1 MYNVHSRSS
10 SRHDRRRRILSADV
24 WAYLEGV
31 HWYLSVGSGSDEL
44 DWQGKSAATYSPMV
58 WHCTIIGLW
67 SVSRSDGIV
76 LQCHYQRGRA
86 HNGNAIGLPIRL
98 ESPWR
103 PCCEI
108 LCHCQRTFQPAPW
121 VAEQTLQ
128 VADNTRCILSSQMTP
143 NWKPFGPAVN
153 EQQIVSALVVGY
165 IHSYSR
171 PRVTNVQL
179 PSRPTRGL

>member
-10 SRHDRRRRILSADV
+10 SRHDRLRRILSTDV

-44 DWQGKSAATYSPMV
+44 GWQGKSAATYYPLV
-58 WHCTIIGLW
+58 WHCTIIGLR
-67 SVSRSDGIV
+67 SVSRSDDIV

-108 LCHCQRTFQPAPW
+108 QCHCQRTFQPAPCGRRTDSPGGW
-121 VAEQTLQ
+121 QYSLHLVISDDAKLKT
-128 VADNTRCILSSQMTP
+128 VWARSQWATDSVC
-143 NWKPFGPAVN
+143 FG
-153 EQQIVSALVVGY
+153 SGL
-165 IHSYSR
+165 HSFLLETKSH
-171 PRVTNVQL
+171 
-179 PSRPTRGL
+179 